1 MFLMFFLSLWCWF
14 ETGMFYTKSCEGT
27 FIIIFNRN
35 SYTLL
40 LLLLMTNN
48 QKFGD
53 GVGALIRRTKILDLE
68 EAAL

>member
-1 MFLMFFLSLWCWF
+1 ML
-14 ETGMFYTKSCEGT
+14 YTKSCEGT

-53 GVGALIRRTKILDLE
+53 GVEQRFFILKKQPCRS
-68 EAAL
+68 ACFPIS

>member
-1 MFLMFFLSLWCWF
+1 ML
-14 ETGMFYTKSCEGT
+14 YTKSCEGT

-40 LLLLMTNN
+40 LLLLMSNN

-53 GVGALIRRTKILDLE
+53 GGGTVGCALVRRTKILDLE